1 MYVLRNTDTS
11 LFTNW
16 RQAMPDKKYALLG
29 LIIVCMTALCA
40 LWMVHD
46 SLCEFEYHNANTN
59 VLATLAYEV
68 K

>member
-1 MYVLRNTDTS
+1 MYVRSNTDTS
-11 LFTNW
+11 LFTDW

-29 LIIVCMTALCA
+29 LITVCMTALCA
-40 LWMVHD
+40 LWIVRD

>member
-1 MYVLRNTDTS
+1 
-11 LFTNW
+11 
-16 RQAMPDKKYALLG
+16 
-29 LIIVCMTALCA
+29 
-40 LWMVHD
+40 MVRD